1 MNPDVKGVLVAGDVG
16 SQIRLGPVDGRADI
30 DLVDAVA
37 RLHLAG
43 RRLGLTIVVRD
54 PSAGLREL
62 FELAGLSHLVAGEP
76 PAPRQN
82 SPFEPN
88 DRAG

>member
-1 MNPDVKGVLVAGDVG
+1 VAGDGV
-16 SQIRLGPVDGRADI
+16 SEIRLGPVAGRADI

-62 FELAGLSHLVAGEP
+62 FELAGLSHLVAGVAPALRQSSSVEP
-76 PAPRQN
+76 K
-82 SPFEPN
+82 